1 MKTLE
6 ELKAWRKY
14 LAAKAASWSCPSNE
28 NSEAVKATRKECE
41 ALGLDILELDTSCTC
56 IMNLDKRIAAIEA
69 R

>member
-14 LAAKAASWSCPSNE
+14 LAAKAASRSCPSNE
-28 NSEAVKATRKECE
+28 NREAVKATRKACE
-41 ALGLDILELDTSCTC
+41 ALGLDILELDTSWTC
-56 IMNLDKRIAAIEA
+56 IMNLDKRIAALEA

>member
-14 LAAKAASWSCPSNE
+14 LAAKSASRSCPSNE
-28 NSEAVKATRKECE
+28 NREAVKATRKACE
-41 ALGLDILELDTSCTC
+41 ALGLDILELDTSWMC
-56 IMNLDKRIAAIEA
+56 IMNLDERIAALEA

>member
-14 LAAKAASWSCPSNE
+14 LAAKAESWSCPSNE
-28 NSEAVKATRKECE
+28 NRDEVIATRKECE
-41 ALGLDILELDTSCTC
+41 EIGFDIFELDANCTC
-56 IMNLDKRIAAIEA
+56 IMNLDKRIAEIEA